1 MDKNDLELLNACGDL
16 AVTFTNCILSDRQQY
31 RDQQFSLYQSQIDL
45 IAQKQQYKHERKMK
59 KLEIKELKVKY
70 KAYKEYCELEKQK
83 NEIRANLA
91 EQKIQVL
98 LEIARYINDFYM
110 QNLELLRQ
118 DYLEA
123 KSHTEDIDIPTS
135 KLIKYQAE
143 RDNLAKIIE
152 STQKNYN
159 DIMKRWTD
167 SFDKLGLENPLQIEN
182 FANM

>member
-1 MDKNDLELLNACGDL
+1 MDNYDLELMDKCGSF
-16 AVTFTNCILSDRQQY
+16 VISFTNCVLSDKQQFRQQ
-31 RDQQFSLYQSQIDL
+31 QFDLYQSQIDL
-45 IAQKQQYKHERKMK
+45 IAQKQQQKHDRKMK
-59 KLEIKELKVKY
+59 KLEIKELKIKY

-83 NEIRANLA
+83 NEIRAHFA
-91 EQKIQVL
+91 EEKLQVL

-118 DYLEA
+118 NYLEA

-167 SFDKLGLENPLQIEN
+167 SFDKLGLENPLQIDN